1 MISRTDASV
10 GAHCRC
16 VLLVAA
22 LAVLVWIGGSSASSA
37 EAGPAT
43 EHWIGTWATAP
54 QPAIPSRVQ
63 AFRNQTVRLIV
74 HVSAGGKRVRIK
86 ISNTYG
92 EQPLLIGA
100 AHLARRANGAD
111 IDAASDRK
119 LTFGRKGSAK
129 VAAGAMAVSDPVDLE
144 VPALSDL
151 AISLFFPEVAA
162 ATTSH
167 TLAMQTNYV
176 SAENGDSTAAV
187 KFPVDNT
194 ISAWPF
200 LTGVDVTPSPG
211 GAAIVAFGSSTTDG
225 DGSTKDSNHRWP
237 DVLAER
243 LQKEANGKAELGV
256 LNEGIIGNRL
266 LSDGHSPGQRGGP
279 FEETLRQYGN
289 GLGDAGVARFER
301 DVLDQAGVKFV
312 VLVLGIND
320 ILFPGAFIPASESV
334 SAEQVIAG
342 NRRLI
347 ERAHKQ
353 GIRVIETTIP
363 PFEDATF
370 HQPVIKFSTPEKEA
384 ARQQVNAWIRGSR
397 EFEGMI
403 DFDEVLRD
411 PSHPARLLPKYDA
424 GDHLHANDAGYIAS
438 GNAVSLALFRAP
450 EKSEGEK
457 RGNP

>member
-1 MISRTDASV
+1 MISRTDV
-10 GAHCRC
+10 GFGAYRRC

-22 LAVLVWIGGSSASSA
+22 LAVLVWIGVSSG
-37 EAGPAT
+37 EADPAT

-54 QPAIPSRVQ
+54 QPAVPSRVQ
-63 AFRNQTVRLIV
+63 TFRNQTVRLIV
-74 HVSAGGKRVRIK
+74 HVSAGGKRVRVK

-92 EQPLLIGA
+92 GEPLLIGA
-100 AHLARRANGAD
+100 AHVARRANGAD

-119 LTFGRKGSAK
+119 LTFGREGSTK
-129 VAAGAMAVSDPVDLE
+129 VAAGAMAVSDPVELD

-151 AISLFFPEVAA
+151 AISLFFPEAAA

-167 TLAMQTNYV
+167 LLAMQTNYV
-176 SAENGDSTAAV
+176 SAETGDSTAAV
-187 KFPVDNT
+187 KFPVDQAT
-194 ISAWPF
+194 GSWPF
-200 LTGVDVTPSPG
+200 LTGVDVTASPG

-225 DGSTKDSNHRWP
+225 DGSTNDTNHRWP

-266 LSDGHSPGQRGGP
+266 LSDVHSPGQWGGP
-279 FEETLRQYGN
+279 FEGALRRYGN
-289 GLGDAGVARFER
+289 GLGDAGVARFDR

-320 ILFPGAFIPASESV
+320 ILFPGAFIPGSESV
-334 SAEQVIAG
+334 SAEQVITG
-342 NRRLI
+342 NRQLI
-347 ERAHKQ
+347 ERAHEK

-384 ARQQVNAWIRGSR
+384 VRQQVNAWIRGSR
-397 EFEGMI
+397 EFDGMM

-411 PSHPARLLPKYDA
+411 SSHPARLLPKYDA

-438 GNAVSLALFRAP
+438 GIAVSLALFRAP

>member
-1 MISRTDASV
+1 MISRPDASV

-22 LAVLVWIGGSSASSA
+22 LAVLVRIGASSA
-37 EAGPAT
+37 LSADADPAT

-63 AFRNQTVRLIV
+63 TFRNQTVRLIV
-74 HVSAGGKRVRIK
+74 HISAGGKRVRIK

-100 AHLARRANGAD
+100 AHLARRAHGAD
-111 IDAASDRK
+111 IDAPSDRK
-119 LTFGRKGSAK
+119 LTFDRKGSTK
-129 VAAGAMAVSDPVDLE
+129 VAAGAMAVSDPVDLQ

-151 AISLFFPEVAA
+151 AISLFFPEAA
-162 ATTSH
+162 AATSH

-187 KFPVDNT
+187 IFPVNKT
-194 ISAWPF
+194 IGSWPF
-200 LTGVDVTPSPG
+200 LTGVDVTASPG

-225 DGSTKDSNHRWP
+225 DGSTEDSNHRWP

-266 LSDGHSPGQRGGP
+266 LNDVHSPRQRGGP
-279 FEETLRQYGN
+279 FEETLRRYGN

-342 NRRLI
+342 NRQLI

-370 HQPVIKFSTPEKEA
+370 QQPVIKFSTPEKEA
-384 ARQQVNAWIRGSR
+384 VRQQVNAWIRGSR

-438 GNAVSLALFRAP
+438 GNAVSPALFRAL